1 MVYVSRP
8 NFAWFILEY
17 FVPFVINEEFGGDP
31 LDKKCSSTELF
42 ATNLEK
48 IFGKSSSRNCARD
61 MFVVQCR
68 V

>member
-48 IFGKSSSRNCARD
+48 IFGKTSS
-61 MFVVQCR
+61 
-68 V
+68 